1 MAAQPART
9 ADSTRSGQEP
19 TAPGPRAVRA
29 PVQAAS
35 RGAVEV
41 RRSSRRQRTVTAYRD
56 GGTVVVL
63 MPAGFSAAE
72 ERVWVERMVTRL
84 AAQEQRRRPSDEALE
99 RRAADLSERYLG
111 GVPQPSSVRW
121 VANQSTRW
129 GSTTTSDG
137 SIRLSDRLQGLP
149 PWVVDYVLVHELAH
163 LLEHGHGDAFWALVD
178 AYPRSERAR
187 GYLEGFAA
195 ARDLPAGEVDDG
207 ADPPSP
213 LERR

>member
-1 MAAQPART
+1 MVAREART

-19 TAPGPRAVRA
+19 QAPEPRSERA
-29 PVQAAS
+29 P
-35 RGAVEV
+35 VEV

-63 MPAGFSAAE
+63 IPDGFSAAE
-72 ERVWVERMVTRL
+72 EDVWVERMVTRL
-84 AAQEQRRRPSDEALE
+84 AAQEQRRRLSDDALD
-99 RRAADLSERYLG
+99 RRAAELSERYLG
-111 GVPQPSSVRW
+111 GIPRPTSVRW

-129 GSTTTSDG
+129 GSTTTADG

-149 PWVVDYVLVHELAH
+149 AWVVDYVLVHELAH
-163 LLEHGHGDAFWALVD
+163 LVEHGHGEAFWALVD

-195 ARDLPAGEVDDG
+195 ARDLPTGEVDDS
-207 ADPPSP
+207 ADPTAP
-213 LERR
+213 LDRR